1 MLLVV
6 VDREQGFNAQW
17 SQRRIAQEVF
27 GRGKLIFQM
36 TLKVFD
42 QMDLRGVGR
51 GVVDQRRVDW
61 LHELRRQQ
69 LLLLLLLLL
78 KLKWTAHERRIVF
91 LLWNQKLRLLLM
103 LLLVLLLV
111 GRSKAPRVKR
121 SGR

>member
-6 VDREQGFNAQW
+6 VDRGQGFNAQW
-17 SQRRIAQEVF
+17 SQRRVAQEVF

-42 QMDLRGVGR
+42 QMDLRGV
-51 GVVDQRRVDW
+51 DQRRVDW

-69 LLLLLLLLL
+69 LLLLLLLLLLL